1 MILLLVVLAMAD
13 CDLDTSV
20 ASVREGGKRQ
30 AYDCLIRADEG
41 GSRLVRGLYET
52 PADARLSR
60 ALALWMLQRADSPF
74 DPLHAAQ
81 LVPADLRLLA
91 DGARARRGRKSPVP
105 EHDSV
110 FNQFDWY
117 KPVAT
122 YTDGR
127 LRPGDR
133 EQIALLDRPL
143 PASRVLAATE
153 PPPAGASWISALSG
167 ADGSGLAQ
175 TAVPVA
181 LLVLGLAG
189 AGWYLRRPSP

>member
-91 DGARARRGRKSPVP
+91 RDQGITGYAGLSRDRLSARLIRSLKPRK
-105 EHDSV
+105 
-110 FNQFDWY
+110 
-117 KPVAT
+117 
-122 YTDGR
+122 
-127 LRPGDR
+127 
-133 EQIALLDRPL
+133 AL
-143 PASRVLAATE
+143 
-153 PPPAGASWISALSG
+153 W
-167 ADGSGLAQ
+167 
-175 TAVPVA
+175 
-181 LLVLGLAG
+181 
-189 AGWYLRRPSP
+189 